1 MESVRQNLRYGLRR
15 LRKSP
20 GFTIVAVLTLTLGIG
35 ATTAIFSVVDAV
47 LLRPL
52 PFPHAN
58 RIVQVLRHYDGGD
71 EAAVS
76 APQYLDWHKRNHV
89 FDHLAA
95 YPILPSGMNLSGT
108 GEPRHVQSIGVT
120 NEFFPVMG
128 TEPLL
133 GRTFSP
139 EEDQPGGANVV
150 VISYGLWKDYFGGD
164 PGILTRQI
172 QLNSSAYSVVGVM
185 PRGFEFPEATR
196 LWTPLRLPAVSSDP
210 ANVYAVLGRLK
221 QGVPL
226 AQAHAELNILQKQ
239 LRQEQPDLPA
249 SDTLATLTLQ
259 NHIVGDVRPILL
271 LLLGAVGFVLLI
283 ACVNVANLL
292 LSRANSRE
300 QEVAIRAALGASRRR
315 LLEQMLTESL
325 LLGLLSGATGVVLAS
340 LGIRL
345 MTTLGPASIPR
356 LQEVAVDLR
365 VLAFAVLVSVVS
377 GILFGLGPA
386 VHVARIPPSQTLKE
400 GGRGLAGNMKKR
412 RARGLLVAGE
422 ISISLILLV
431 GAVLLIRSAVLLHAV
446 KPGFDP
452 DNVLTLQTSL
462 PVKYARPELKNAFYR
477 QVLDR
482 INAIPGV
489 EAAATVTSLP
499 TELGPDLPLSVEGRV
514 HKDRREGDAESQ
526 YRWVSAD
533 YFRAMRIPLL
543 RGRGFTEAD
552 NEHAPGV
559 VIINQ
564 TLARQVWPQE
574 DPIGKQMTIAK
585 TMGPEWSDA
594 APREVV
600 GIVGDIKDT
609 GLDEMAPVELYVP
622 YAQVP
627 SHVVAL
633 SVQMAPT
640 SWVVRTRMDPS
651 AIRQEI
657 QKAVSAVD
665 NNQAITNVRTMNQIL
680 ATSVASHRFNMSI
693 LTFFAVLAL
702 VLAAVGTYGV
712 ISYGVSERLH
722 EIGLRMALGAQRGD
736 VFRLVVGQGMSFALL
751 GVGIGLAGAFAFT
764 RLLTNLLY
772 GVTTT
777 DPFTFA
783 GVALLL
789 AMVALLACYL
799 PARRAMS
806 VDPMVALRYE

>member
-1 MESVRQNLRYGLRR
+1 MESVCQNLRYGLRR

-58 RIVQVLRHYDGGD
+58 RIVQVLRHYDEGD

-76 APQYLDWHKRNHV
+76 VPQYLDWHKRNHV

-95 YPILPSGMNLSGT
+95 FPVLPSGMNLSGT
-108 GEPRHVQSIGVT
+108 GEPQHVQSIGVT
-120 NEFFPVMG
+120 NEFFPIMG
-128 TEPLL
+128 IEPLL

-150 VISYGLWKDYFGGD
+150 VISHGLWKDYFGGD
-164 PGILTRQI
+164 PAILNRQI

-185 PRGFEFPEATR
+185 PSGFEFPEATR

-210 ANVYAVLGRLK
+210 ANMYAVLGRLK
-221 QGVPL
+221 EGVPL

-249 SDTLATLTLQ
+249 SDPLATVTLQ
-259 NHIVGDVRPILL
+259 NHTVGNVRPILL

-325 LLGLLSGATGVVLAS
+325 LLGLVGGATGLALAS

-345 MTTLGPASIPR
+345 VTTLGPASIPR
-356 LQEVAVDLR
+356 LQEVAVDYR

-400 GGRGLAGNMKKR
+400 GGRGLAGNMKKH

-446 KPGFDP
+446 SPGFDP
-452 DNVLTLQTSL
+452 NNVLTLQTSL

-477 QVLDR
+477 QVLER

-514 HKDRREGDAESQ
+514 HKDAREGDAEAQ

-533 YFRAMRIPLL
+533 YFRAMHIPLL

-574 DPIGKQMTIAK
+574 DPIGKQMTIGK
-585 TMGPEWSDA
+585 TMGPEWSDT

-609 GLDEMAPVELYVP
+609 GLDEMAPVELYIP

-633 SVQMAPT
+633 SVQLGPT
-640 SWVVRTRMDPS
+640 SWVVRTQMDPS

-665 NNQAITNVRTMNQIL
+665 TNQAITNVRTMNQIL
-680 ATSVASHRFNMSI
+680 ATSVASHQFNMSI
-693 LTFFAVLAL
+693 LTFFAVLAV

-722 EIGLRMALGAQRGD
+722 EIGLRLALGARRGD

-789 AMVALLACYL
+789 AVVALLACYL

>member
-1 MESVRQNLRYGLRR
+1 MRR

-58 RIVQVLRHYDGGD
+58 RIVQVLRHYDEGD

-76 APQYLDWHKRNHV
+76 APRYLDWHKRNHV

-108 GEPRHVQSIGVT
+108 GEPQHVQSIGVT

-128 TEPLL
+128 IEPLL

-164 PGILTRQI
+164 PGILNRQI
-172 QLNSSAYSVVGVM
+172 QLNGSAYSVVGVI
-185 PRGFEFPEATR
+185 PSGFEFPGATR

-210 ANVYAVLGRLK
+210 ANMYTVLGRLK
-221 QGVPL
+221 EGVPL
-226 AQAHAELNILQKQ
+226 AQAQAELNILQKQ

-271 LLLGAVGFVLLI
+271 LLLGAVGLVLLI

-292 LSRANSRE
+292 LSRANSRQ

-325 LLGLLSGATGVVLAS
+325 LLGLLSGASGVVLAS

-345 MTTLGPASIPR
+345 VTTLGPASIPR
-356 LQEVAVDLR
+356 LQEVTVDLR

-386 VHVARIPPSQTLKE
+386 VQVARIPPSQTMKE
-400 GGRGLAGNMKKR
+400 GGRGLAGNMKKH

-446 KPGFDP
+446 RPGFDP
-452 DNVLTLQTSL
+452 NNVLTLQTSL

-514 HKDRREGDAESQ
+514 HKDAREGDAEAQ

-533 YFRAMRIPLL
+533 YFRAMHIPLL

-564 TLARQVWPQE
+564 TLARRVWPQE
-574 DPIGKQMTIAK
+574 DPLGKQMTIGK
-585 TMGPEWSDA
+585 TMGPEWSDT

-633 SVQMAPT
+633 SVQMGPT
-640 SWVVRTRMDPS
+640 SWVVRTEMDPS

-680 ATSVASHRFNMSI
+680 ATSVASHQFNMSI
-693 LTFFAVLAL
+693 LTLFAVLAL

-722 EIGLRMALGAQRGD
+722 EIGLRLALGAQRGD

-799 PARRAMS
+799 PARRAMG